1 MFFRRWPRPG
11 GWIFNF
17 FRTLKEAYLM
27 SDKNQTTD
35 SQKPNFEI
43 QRIYTKDLSYEAPN
57 TPHTFTEDWKPEVQ
71 LNLET
76 KSTRIQDNVH
86 EVVLSVTATVTS
98 SKKSAFLVEIHQA
111 GIFMITGFP
120 SEQLQH
126 MLGSFCPNIL
136 FPYAREVV
144 SDLVVRGGFP
154 QLILAPVNFD
164 ALYAQHLDEQKKT
177 DSGAKTTTD
186 DDSKVH

>member
-1 MFFRRWPRPG
+1 M
-11 GWIFNF
+11 
-17 FRTLKEAYLM
+17 T
-27 SDKNQTTD
+27 DKAQPKTPSTEG
-35 SQKPNFEI
+35 QPNFEI
-43 QRIYTKDLSYEAPN
+43 QRIYVKDLSYEAPN

-98 SKKSAFLVEIHQA
+98 SKKSAFLIEIQQA
-111 GIFMITGFP
+111 GIFMISGFTND
-120 SEQLQH
+120 QLHQ

-136 FPYAREVV
+136 FPYAREVI
-144 SDLVVRGGFP
+144 SDVVVRGGFP

-164 ALYAQHLDEQKKT
+164 ALYAQHLDKEKEGG
-177 DSGAKTTTD
+177 DGEG
-186 DDSKVH
+186 SKVH